1 MCLLSLF
8 VGVGDVV
15 GVVGVDDDV
24 VVVIVVV
31 GGDVV
36 VGDDV
41 VVVVVI
47 VKNCVLNCVFSIETF
62 Y

>member
-1 MCLLSLF
+1 MLSLF

-15 GVVGVDDDV
+15 VVIFVVGDV
-24 VVVIVVV
+24 VVVDVV
-31 GGDVV
+31 GND
-36 VGDDV
+36 
-41 VVVVVI
+41 VVVVI

>member
-1 MCLLSLF
+1 MF
-8 VGVGDVV
+8 VVVGVGDVV

-24 VVVIVVV
+24 VIVVV
-31 GGDVV
+31 VGDVV

>member
-1 MCLLSLF
+1 MFIFLAILLCLLSLF

-15 GVVGVDDDV
+15 VVIFVVGDV
-24 VVVIVVV
+24 VVVDVV
-31 GGDVV
+31 GND
-36 VGDDV
+36 
-41 VVVVVI
+41 VVVVI